1 MGMDGEKCPWC
12 GLEHREYEPDGK
24 VSSGESDRNGSKD
37 VEGKG
42 NAIKE

>member
-24 VSSGESDRNGSKD
+24 VSPGQSGQNGSKD
-37 VEGKG
+37 VEGK
-42 NAIKE
+42 KKPVR